1 MQVLQ
6 TIKTFK
12 QVLEKVIIPLNK
24 YIKYT
29 WQQMM
34 NCKGP
39 RYHSVSKDNL
49 SKKRFKYVVNLSEDE
64 PIYQIALHLKERVY
78 GITVGKY
85 FVIIAY
91 YPGHKGNK
99 KQK

>member
-1 MQVLQ
+1 M
-6 TIKTFK
+6 K
-12 QVLEKVIIPLNK
+12 
-24 YIKYT
+24 
-29 WQQMM
+29 

-39 RYHSVSKDNL
+39 RYHSVPTDNL
-49 SKKRFKYVVNLSEDE
+49 SKKGFKHAVNLSEDE
-64 PIYQIALHLKERVY
+64 SIYQIALDLKERVY

-91 YPGHKGNK
+91 DSGHKGNT